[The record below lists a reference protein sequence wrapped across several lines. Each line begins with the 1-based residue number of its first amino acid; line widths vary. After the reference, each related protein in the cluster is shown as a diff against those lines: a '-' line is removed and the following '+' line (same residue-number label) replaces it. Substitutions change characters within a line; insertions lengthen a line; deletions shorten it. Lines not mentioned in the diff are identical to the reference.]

1 NFSVL
6 RRSSTSG
13 NGRNGVSDSMPHC
26 APTRGTAD
34 CSPRGGTTAAH
45 TPDNDMDHPVRDL
58 VVVGA
63 SAGGLAALRAVVAQL
78 PAGFPATMAVVLHT
92 GPHAT
97 HLPEL
102 LMAIGPNP
110 AAVASHGELVRPG
123 RLVTAPPDHHLM
135 ISDGVFQ
142 TTRSAKEHHTRP
154 AIDPLFRSAALWA
167 GPRVIG
173 VLLSGR
179 NDDGTAG

>member
-1 NFSVL
+1 NFSNASRPPADAPRPTTGNFSVL

-63 SAGGLAALRAVVAQL
+63 
-78 PAGFPATMAVVLHT
+78 
-92 GPHAT
+92 
-97 HLPEL
+97 
-102 LMAIGPNP
+102 
-110 AAVASHGELVRPG
+110 
-123 RLVTAPPDHHLM
+123 
-135 ISDGVFQ
+135 
-142 TTRSAKEHHTRP
+142 
-154 AIDPLFRSAALWA
+154 WA

-179 NDDGTAG
+179 NDDGTAGMQAIQACGGITIVQDPLDAEEPAMPRSALDHVMVDHCVPANRLGALLRDLAGQPVPNGATVS